1 MPPPTPNSEEPVY
14 QARLHR
20 PGPPSP
26 EPGGGG
32 PDGVRKDA
40 RLHRLLAAGDR
51 QSQARTHLVHR
62 RHHPGLDLNATR
74 LLK

>member
-1 MPPPTPNSEEPVY
+1 MRPPTPNYEEPVNG
-14 QARLHR
+14 RLPR

-32 PDGVRKDA
+32 PDGVRKVA

-51 QSQARTHLVHR
+51 QSQACTHLVHR
-62 RHHPGLDLNATR
+62 RHHPSRDLNATR